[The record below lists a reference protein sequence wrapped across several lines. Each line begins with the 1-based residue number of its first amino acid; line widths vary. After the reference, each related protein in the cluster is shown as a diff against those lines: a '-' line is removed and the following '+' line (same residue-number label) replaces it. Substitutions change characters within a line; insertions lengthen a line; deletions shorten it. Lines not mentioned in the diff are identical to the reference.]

1 MGEELV
7 LRPEDIGLA
16 VKRLRIARGWSLQQ
30 LGDKVGFTSS
40 HVFRLEKNE
49 RTWNIETVDR
59 IFKALG
65 VSMCLV
71 VGAGEK
77 SVWKTENGG

>member
-7 LRPEDIGLA
+7 LRPEDVGPA

-40 HVFRLEKNE
+40 HIFRLEKNE
-49 RTWNIETVDR
+49 RTWSVGTMDKM
-59 IFKALG
+59 FKALG

-71 VGAGEK
+71 VGVRRESGE
-77 SVWKTENGG
+77 ENSE